1 MKMMKSIL
9 TIAIVLLGFG
19 SLQAQTDMTK
29 TEEFKVYGNCGMCEA
44 RIEKAAEGVDGVSS
58 ADWDQETK
66 MIEVKYNSDE
76 VEMIEIHKAIAGVG
90 HDTEKVESED
100 KVYEGLPGCCR
111 YDRKSHHDMD
121 DEHEGHRH

>member
-19 SLQAQTDMTK
+19 SLQAQADMTK

-44 RIEKAAEGVDGVSS
+44 RIEKAAKGVDGVSS

-66 MIEVKYNSDE
+66 MIEVEYNAGE
-76 VEMIEIHKAIAGVG
+76 VEMMDIHKAIAKVG
-90 HDTEKVESED
+90 HDTEKVEAED
-100 KVYEGLPGCCR
+100 KVYEGLPGCCK
-111 YDRKSHHDMD
+111 YERKSQHDMD
-121 DEHEGHRH
+121 DEHDGHHH